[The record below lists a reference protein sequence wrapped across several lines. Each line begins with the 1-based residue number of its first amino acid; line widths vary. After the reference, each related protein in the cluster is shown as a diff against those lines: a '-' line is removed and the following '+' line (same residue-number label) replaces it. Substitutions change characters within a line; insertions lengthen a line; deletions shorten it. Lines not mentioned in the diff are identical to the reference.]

1 MSSLKGTETAKNLMT
16 AFAGESQANMR
27 YTYAAAQAKKDGYV
41 QIQKIFEETAGNE
54 KEHAKRLYKFLR
66 EDFDNGEGIK
76 IDWEYPV
83 VYSTTEENL
92 EGAIA
97 GEHDE
102 ATSMYPE
109 FAKVAEKEGFKEI
122 ARVFTEISEVEE
134 AHETR
139 YQKLL
144 DNIKAG
150 RVFERDEEVL
160 WKCLNCG
167 YIHKGKTAPKKC
179 PACDH
184 PQEFFE
190 LFVENY

>member
-109 FAKVAEKEGFKEI
+109 FAKVAEKEGFREI